1 VFKKQRFL
9 VYNSPMDKKIIQ
21 RYSDNLWL
29 AYCEI
34 FPQLVK
40 FDCPQ
45 IVYNNRFTR
54 TAGCCYQETNIIHIG
69 AKFMPKN
76 KNAMLVTILP
86 HELAHQIDFNLFGI
100 SEKKCGHGVNWSN
113 IMVKLGLEPNRY
125 HSLEV

>member
-1 VFKKQRFL
+1 MGSGGFYG
-9 VYNSPMDKKIIQ
+9 YNKPMDKKTLQ
-21 RYSDNLWL
+21 RYAENLWA
-29 AYCEI
+29 AYSEI

-76 KNAMLVTILP
+76 KWVMLSVIIP
-86 HELAHQIDFNLFGI
+86 HELAHQIDFNLYGV
-100 SEKKCGHGVNWSN
+100 SEKKCGHGKKWCE

-125 HSLEV
+125 HSLEI